1 MTTTVFRDPLSNVPR
16 PMDSPDAASPL
27 ARRENERALIARA
40 ANGDSQAARTLY
52 DAHAPQVHRLA
63 YRMCGDGE
71 LANDLVQDTFVRAFR
86 QLAQF
91 RGDSSFGTWV
101 HRVAVSVVLNAM
113 GKVKRMRTRET
124 PIDDELLHA
133 PDDPTLRIDPDLRER
148 LHAAIAALP
157 DGLRLALMMHAF
169 EGYTHAEIGAALG
182 IAEGTSKTRVFD
194 ARQLVRSALAD
205 FA

>member
-1 MTTTVFRDPLSNVPR
+1 M
-16 PMDSPDAASPL
+16 
-27 ARRENERALIARA
+27 LIARA
-40 ANGDSQAARTLY
+40 ATGDARAARALY
-52 DAHAPQVHRLA
+52 DAHAPRIHRLA
-63 YRMCGDGE
+63 FRMCGDSE

-86 QLAQF
+86 QLGQF
-91 RGDSSFGTWV
+91 RGESSFGTWV

-124 PIDDELLHA
+124 GLDDEELVA
-133 PDDPTLRIDPDLRER
+133 RDDVRLRVDPDLRER
-148 LHAAIAALP
+148 LHAAIDALP

-194 ARQLVRSALAD
+194 ARALVRAKLAD
-205 FA
+205 FAKD